1 MTAPGKASR
10 LVIGALAGLTA
21 TTAMTAVMRRLY
33 GKLPAEERYPL
44 PPREI
49 TERIAPEEAGDEAL
63 RDVSLLT
70 HFGYGAATGALMAVS
85 GTQNRQATGAAI
97 GTGIWA
103 LSYFGWVPGLGIL
116 KSADR
121 HPVRRSALMICAHL
135 VWGAV
140 THWSI
145 REISA
150 ARETMLA
157 DGPLRDAPQ
166 PLAPRSRPTKE
177 IRNEC

>member
-1 MTAPGKASR
+1 MSTRGLTSR

-21 TTAMTAVMRRLY
+21 TTVMTAVMRRLHE
-33 GKLPAEERYPL
+33 KLPGEERYPL

-49 TERIAPEEAGDEAL
+49 TERIAPEEMEDEVL
-63 RDVSLLT
+63 RDVSLLA
-70 HFGYGAATGALMAVS
+70 HYGYGAATGALMAIS

-116 KSADR
+116 KPASR
-121 HPVRRSALMICAHL
+121 HPVRRNALMICAHL

-140 THWSI
+140 THCSI

-157 DGPLRDAPQ
+157 NGPLRDAPQ
-166 PLAPRSRPTKE
+166 PPAPRPPINKGDLT
-177 IRNEC
+177 